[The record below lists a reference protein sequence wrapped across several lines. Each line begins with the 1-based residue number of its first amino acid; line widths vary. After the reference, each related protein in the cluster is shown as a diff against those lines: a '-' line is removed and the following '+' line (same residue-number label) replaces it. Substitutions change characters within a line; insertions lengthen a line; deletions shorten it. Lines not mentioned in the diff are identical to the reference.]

1 MKTQIHEVKRM
12 QQLAGVINESQ
23 LNEISID
30 NLDSMVKDNS
40 LVMIMDNIVATVSK
54 VKGIDEKAA
63 IKLIDDALD
72 RIESGNIGS
81 ATRPASRSSHNTKLS
96 LV

>member
-1 MKTQIHEVKRM
+1 
-12 QQLAGVINESQ
+12 
-23 LNEISID
+23 
-30 NLDSMVKDNS
+30 MVKDNS

-81 ATRPASRSSHNTKLS
+81 DVNLNPKRSSFYN
-96 LV
+96 

>member
-1 MKTQIHEVKRM
+1 MKTQINEMKRM

-30 NLDSMVKDNS
+30 NLDSIVKDNS

-81 ATRPASRSSHNTKLS
+81 DVNLNPKRSSFYN
-96 LV
+96 

>member
-1 MKTQIHEVKRM
+1 MKTQINEMKRM

-81 ATRPASRSSHNTKLS
+81 DVNLNPKRSSFYN
-96 LV
+96 

>member
-1 MKTQIHEVKRM
+1 MKTQINEMKRM

-72 RIESGNIGS
+72 RIESSNIGS
-81 ATRPASRSSHNTKLS
+81 DVNLNPKRSSFYN
-96 LV
+96 

>member
-54 VKGIDEKAA
+54 VKGINEKAA

-81 ATRPASRSSHNTKLS
+81 DVNLNPKRSSFYN
-96 LV
+96 

>member
-1 MKTQIHEVKRM
+1 MKTQINEMKRM
-12 QQLAGVINESQ
+12 QQLAGVINESH

-30 NLDSMVKDNS
+30 DLDSMVKGNS
-40 LVMIMDNIVATVSK
+40 LVMVMYNIVATVSK

-72 RIESGNIGS
+72 RIESGDIGS
-81 ATRPASRSSHNTKLS
+81 DVNLNPKRSSFYN
-96 LV
+96 

>member
-81 ATRPASRSSHNTKLS
+81 DVNLNPKRSSFYN
-96 LV
+96 

>member
-1 MKTQIHEVKRM
+1 MKTQLNEIKRM

-81 ATRPASRSSHNTKLS
+81 DVNLNPKRSSFYN
-96 LV
+96 

>member
-30 NLDSMVKDNS
+30 NLDSIVKDNS

-72 RIESGNIGS
+72 RIESSNIGS
-81 ATRPASRSSHNTKLS
+81 DVNLNPKRSSFYN
-96 LV
+96 

>member
-1 MKTQIHEVKRM
+1 MKTQINEVKRM

-30 NLDSMVKDNS
+30 NLDSMIKDNS

-81 ATRPASRSSHNTKLS
+81 DVNLNPKRSSFYN
-96 LV
+96 

>member
-1 MKTQIHEVKRM
+1 MKTQINEIKRM

-81 ATRPASRSSHNTKLS
+81 DVNLNPKRSSFYN
-96 LV
+96 